1 MSAYSVQS
9 IFTDSLA
16 NKKIIK
22 HNLKFPPQYVS
33 CINTLAT
40 TSYFKFSL
48 PVPGTDTAV
57 PDIIIP
63 AMDSKVHQMIIAM
76 T

>member
-1 MSAYSVQS
+1 MFCV
-9 IFTDSLA
+9 
-16 NKKIIK
+16 
-22 HNLKFPPQYVS
+22 
-33 CINTLAT
+33 NTLAS

-63 AMDSKVHQMIIAM
+63 VMDSKVHPNDNSCDIGLSTILNHAHVNMLM
-76 T
+76 LHKD